1 MLLKHQL
8 TPSKWGKLVLGGVS
22 WRMIIKT
29 YPKTIIINI
38 FDEYVEKHIFSIYY
52 NQIWQK
58 ILNFNPEYYAFLWQW
73 KFHIF
78 IMLKF
83 QNLGLPNLGFI
94 QLSKY
99 QPKHSY
105 NGYDFQWYDHL
116 CQFQTLFM
124 QFSRNFDFFNNTDMV
139 LSSSNLPRIQT
150 TNLPQRIFLFSDSR
164 SFVIFIHSEG

>member
-8 TPSKWGKLVLGGVS
+8 TCWWGKLEDDHKNIS
-22 WRMIIKT
+22 QNHNYQYFWWICWKT
-29 YPKTIIINI
+29 HLFYLLQSNLT
-38 FDEYVEKHIFSIYY
+38 
-52 NQIWQK
+52 K
-58 ILNFNPEYYAFLWQW
+58 ILNSNPEYYAFLWQW

-105 NGYDFQWYDHL
+105 NGYDCQWYDHL
-116 CQFQTLFM
+116 CLLQTLFM
-124 QFSRNFDFFNNTDMV
+124 QFGRNFEFFTDKDMV

-150 TNLPQRIFLFSDSR
+150 TNLPQRIFLFADSR
-164 SFVIFIHSEG
+164 AFVIFIHSEW